1 MDVVNL
7 KKLVDGVVGR
17 EHDASLKVEV
27 LSSSMKIVV
36 DTVIGSSPF
45 HFEQRYPRG
54 GAMPIEQ
61 ALVRDLKANVVGV
74 EA

>member
-1 MDVVNL
+1 MDIVNL
-7 KKLVDGVVGR
+7 KHLVDGVVGR
-17 EHDASLKVEV
+17 EHDAKLSVEV
-27 LSSSMKIVV
+27 LSGSMKVVV
-36 DTVIGSSPF
+36 DTVAGNSPF